1 MASSPCTLVL
11 SDLALELGVEEGL
24 DGGAGKLQ
32 DELDEDDERHQ
43 LEPPG
48 GVNEAGAQVVPHMA
62 GHEMQ
67 GEDDGEHHTPDC
79 ASLDKDRQ
87 VGPLKVGKDAT
98 DNLAGSM
105 E

>member
-1 MASSPCTLVL
+1 MMPIFPFL

-24 DGGAGKLQ
+24 DGSAGELKDKLN
-32 DELDEDDERHQ
+32 EDDEQHQ

-48 GVNEAGAQVVPHMA
+48 GVNEAVTQVVPHVA

-67 GEDDGEHHTPDC
+67 GENDGEHHAPNG
-79 ASLDKDRQ
+79 APLDKDRQ
-87 VGPLKVGKDAT
+87 VGPLKVGENAT
-98 DNLAGSM
+98 DDLTGCM